1 MGVGGEALRHL
12 RGLESSDATRG
23 LFSDYAEARPE
34 AVALAKEL
42 RSQRMSLR
50 KIAAELARCGYLT
63 ANGRQ
68 YVATAVQAMLA
79 G

>member
-1 MGVGGEALRHL
+1 MKFCRINFASIRCKHDAPFEGG
-12 RGLESSDATRG
+12 
-23 LFSDYAEARPE
+23 AEARPE

-42 RSQRMSLR
+42 RGQRMSLR
-50 KIAAELARCGYLT
+50 KIAAELARRGYLT

-68 YVATAVQAMLA
+68 YVATAVQEMLA